1 MTKTSTLVT
10 SEDENMA
17 IVNEDVV
24 NCDSDNTTVDGAIEE
39 SQVAMDIKAMYEK
52 HVVKAMSKVAG
63 KKDKAYST
71 EDIRTRINELFVELD
86 EDEGLVMSAVI
97 GVMKGEVKFG
107 ELKYQE
113 VRSVVKSKKFDSV
126 ELGVGEYGQAMIMR
140 V

>member
-1 MTKTSTLVT
+1 MTKTSTVVT
-10 SEDENMA
+10 NEDENMA

-24 NCDSDNTTVDGAIEE
+24 NGDSGNTTMDGAIEE

-52 HVVKAMSKVAG
+52 HAAKAMSKVAG

-71 EDIRTRINELFVELD
+71 EDIRARINKMFVELD

-113 VRSVVKSKKFDSV
+113 VRSVVKSKKFDRV
-126 ELGVGEYGQAMIMR
+126 ELGVGESGQSMIMR